1 MVRLPH
7 IFVLVIVLSGGCAT
21 APKPEPSTSFATSP
35 LSVQRLPTPE
45 VQLVAHTQ
53 SSETVAA
60 RPVMRAVQVSA
71 ALSQVQPEELAS
83 GIVNE
88 LAPAGVLDVNRLTA
102 EVVARNPSVQAMLAA
117 WQAAAERY
125 PQVVAL
131 DDPMLNV
138 SIGPG
143 SWGNASVESAYM
155 VMASQKIDWPGKRQ
169 LRGDIADSE
178 AGESA
183 TQIESMQLQLAEMT
197 RLAFYDYYAAYQQRS
212 LNGNNLKETREY
224 RETAEAKLRASLV
237 TQQDVLQAEV
247 ELALLERRRNELD
260 RQVKVAAARINTLLH
275 QDAIHPL
282 PPPPATLGKEAPVPP
297 VEELRALAIQR
308 RPDLAARSAQ
318 IQADEATINLALKEY
333 YPDVELYAK
342 YDAFWQEHPLRTA
355 VGVNVNVPFNKSRR
369 SARVREA
376 ESRLRQHR
384 AEYDRLVDEITNE
397 LHANYERLMESRRTS
412 QLFKDRIIPAAKQ
425 NVESAR
431 AGYTAGKVDFL
442 RLIEA
447 QRQLIDLREQQ
458 VETVSNYYRR
468 LAELERTAAMPVRT
482 QNTSNRDVDDEP

>member
-1 MVRLPH
+1 M
-7 IFVLVIVLSGGCAT
+7 
-21 APKPEPSTSFATSP
+21 
-35 LSVQRLPTPE
+35 Q
-45 VQLVAHTQ
+45 
-53 SSETVAA
+53 
-60 RPVMRAVQVSA
+60 AVQVSA
-71 ALSQVQPEELAS
+71 ALSQVQPEELPP
-83 GIVNE
+83 GVVNE
-88 LAPAGVLDVNRLTA
+88 LAPTGVLDVNRLTA

-131 DDPMLNV
+131 HDPMLDV
-138 SIGPG
+138 SVGPG
-143 SWGNASVESAYM
+143 SWGNPDVESAYM
-155 VMASQKIDWPGKRQ
+155 VMASQKFDWPGKRQ
-169 LRGDIADSE
+169 LRGAIADSE
-178 AGESA
+178 ANEAA
-183 TQIESMQLQLAEMT
+183 TQIETVQLQLAEMA
-197 RLAFYDYYAAYQQRS
+197 RLAFYDYYAAYQQHS
-212 LNGNNLKETREY
+212 LNENNLKETREF

-282 PPPPATLGKEAPVPP
+282 PPPPDTLEAEPSVPP
-297 VEELRALAIQR
+297 VEELRVLAIQR
-308 RPDLAARSAQ
+308 RPDLAARAAQ
-318 IQADEATINLALKEY
+318 IQADEATINLALKEF

-355 VGVNVNVPFNKSRR
+355 VGVNVNVPLNKSQR

-376 ESRLRQHR
+376 ESKLRQHR

-397 LHANYERLMESRRTS
+397 LHANFERLTESRRNS
-412 QLFKDRIIPAAKQ
+412 QLFSDRIIPAAKQ

-447 QRQLIDLREQQ
+447 QRQLIELREEQ
-458 VETVSNYYRR
+458 VEIIANYHRR
-468 LAELERTAAMPVRT
+468 LAELERAAAVPIAR
-482 QNTSNRDVDDEP
+482 QLSPRN